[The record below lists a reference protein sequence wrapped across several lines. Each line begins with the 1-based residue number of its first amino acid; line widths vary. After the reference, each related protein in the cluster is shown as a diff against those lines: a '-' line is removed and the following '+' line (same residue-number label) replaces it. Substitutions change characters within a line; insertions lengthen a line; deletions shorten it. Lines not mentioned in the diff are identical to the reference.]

1 MIKNSILLYLFTA
14 LSLYGQKQPQE
25 DITYDAIDYFVAS
38 PSLEGIK
45 NLNTVETLFWKS
57 QDKKTKE
64 GLLSIVVLNCNKG
77 YFENKFGKTNQA
89 ISSYEKAW
97 KTYQTHQLTDYDI
110 IEYCLKPLGNLYTI
124 IGDYNSAEN
133 TIIHYYF
140 IANAQKNESQKIAAI
155 LNLSNVYQNSGRITE
170 AIDLIEKTIQTEKL
184 TATQKGLLLNNLGA
198 NYLLRSINEDLFNA
212 EIAFKKAIPL
222 LKKDKTQAES
232 LFNTYIN
239 LYRIKTNSQKN
250 EGLNY
255 FAEAKTIFKNLADLE
270 PRKKA
275 QFYLEETA
283 LLLKQNN
290 LNEAQTV
297 LRTIFKTLISSYSKQ
312 KNILP
317 KENSLYAETV
327 LLDALDLQADLFT
340 AQKQPEKALKS
351 YDLAFCIEK
360 LFQTLIVY
368 ENSKIITQIKNRK
381 RIEKCILIYQ
391 SLFEKDANPAYVEK
405 AFQLVEHNKSCVL
418 KNEIYQNRTASKKE
432 KQKIEELRFWNN
444 EILKEQQ
451 KGDLANISKINE
463 AVKKQNQTML
473 IVKEYQPVRAKQN
486 ETTINVNALY
496 SKLESDDAI
505 MVEYFWGS
513 ETVYVFT
520 IQNKKISMQSFCT
533 GQMCGEPIPNYI
545 GLFYN
550 ANSITNDIAYYKKTA
565 HLAYKNLLLPAKS
578 SYKNLIIIPDGILN
592 FLPFEALITKPSTTN
607 NFEKMHYLLNDFKIA
622 YNNSASFYLAAKPFR
637 AKEKTV
643 LGIFPVFEK
652 TNYTLTYSKKE
663 LQSIRSSFKGRFFEN
678 SNATFQNFKNNA
690 ADYSILHLSTHADA
704 GDIETPASIKFYD
717 REVLY
722 SELYHLNINP
732 NLVILSACE
741 TGIGK
746 LFKSEGAMSIARGF
760 QFAGAQNLLFSLW
773 KVNDYTTSIF
783 MGDFYKNIKKNNSY
797 FEANHQ
803 AKLDFLNNQNISNA
817 KKSPYYWASFVYYGD
832 IENKDKNNYL
842 LLGIVI
848 TAILIGGFVLF
859 KLITKRIQKE
869 KTMFKKEI

>member
-1 MIKNSILLYLFTA
+1 MIKNSILFYLFTIV
-14 LSLYGQKQPQE
+14 SLYGQKQQQE
-25 DITYDAIDYFVAS
+25 EITYNAIDYFVAN

-45 NLNTVETLFWKS
+45 TLNTVETLFWKN

-89 ISSYEKAW
+89 IASYEKAW
-97 KTYQTHQLTDYDI
+97 KTYQDYLLTDYDI
-110 IEYCLKPLGNLYTI
+110 VEYCLKPLGNLYTI
-124 IGDYNSAEN
+124 IGDYNNAEN
-133 TIIHYYF
+133 TIKHYYF
-140 IANAQKNESQKIAAI
+140 IANTQKNESQKISAI
-155 LNLSNVYQNSGRITE
+155 LNLSNVYQNSGRINE
-170 AIDLIEKTIQTEKL
+170 AIDLIKKTIHTEKI
-184 TATQKGLLLNNLGA
+184 TTTQKGLLLNNLGA
-198 NYLLRSINEDLFNA
+198 NYLLRSVNEDSYNA
-212 EIAFKKAIPL
+212 EMAFLKAIPL

-239 LYRIKTNSQKN
+239 LYRIKINSQKN
-250 EGLNY
+250 EALNY
-255 FAEAKTIFKNLADLE
+255 FAEAKTIFKNLPDQE

-275 QFYLEETA
+275 QFYLEEAT

-290 LNEAQTV
+290 LAKAQTV
-297 LRTIFKTLISSYSKQ
+297 LQTIFKTLISSYSKE

-340 AQKQPEKALKS
+340 AQKQLDKALKS
-351 YDLAFCIEK
+351 YALAFRIEK

-391 SLFEKDANPAYVEK
+391 SLFEKDANSAYIEK
-405 AFQLVEHNKSCVL
+405 AFQLVEHTKSCVL
-418 KNEIYQNRTASKKE
+418 KNEIYRNRTASKKE

-451 KGDLANISKINE
+451 KGELANISKINE
-463 AVKKQNQTML
+463 AIKKQNQTML
-473 IVKEYQPVRAKQN
+473 FVKEYQPVRSKQN
-486 ETTINVNALY
+486 ETTVNVNALY
-496 SKLESDDAI
+496 FKLESDDSI

-513 ETVYVFT
+513 KTVYVFT
-520 IQNKKISMQSFCT
+520 IQNNQISLQSFCT
-533 GQMCGEPIPNYI
+533 DQMCGEPVPAYI
-545 GLFYN
+545 SLFYN
-550 ANSITNDIAYYKKTA
+550 ANSITNDIGLYQKKA
-565 HLAYKNLLLPAKS
+565 HLAYKKLLLPVKS
-578 SYKNLIIIPDGILN
+578 NYKNLIIIPDGILN
-592 FLPFEALITKPSTTN
+592 FLPFEALITKESNTA
-607 NFEKMHYLLNDFKIA
+607 NFEKMHYLLNDFNIA
-622 YNNSASFYLAAKPFR
+622 YNNSASFYLAAKPFCP
-637 AKEKTV
+637 KEKTV

-663 LQSIRSSFKGRFFEN
+663 LQSIKDSFKGCFFEN
-678 SNATFQNFKNNA
+678 SNATFQNFKSNA
-690 ADYSILHLSTHADA
+690 ANYSILHLSTHADA

-732 NLVILSACE
+732 NLVVLSACE

-803 AKLDFLNNQNISNA
+803 AKLDFLNNKNISNA

-832 IENKDKNNYL
+832 IENKDKNSYV
-842 LLGIVI
+842 LLGFVI
-848 TAILIGGFVLF
+848 IAILIGGFVLF
-859 KLITKRIQKE
+859 KLITRRIQKE
-869 KTMFKKEI
+869 KNNV